1 MKELEYPFDGD
12 YILKKKKS
20 IKKELLAREDI
31 KYLEKKIA
39 ILGGST
45 TSDIKLILE
54 LFLLNQGIKPTFY
67 ESEYNQYWQDITF
80 DNEELMEFKP
90 DIIFIHTTNR
100 NIVNYPSLTD
110 SYEEVEHKLEMEY
123 QKFVDMWDHAIQTH
137 KCVIIQNN
145 FDYPYFRLLGNKDA
159 TSIYGR
165 TNFITKLNLKFA
177 EYAESH
183 ENFYINDINYVS
195 SLYGLD
201 KWSNQFY
208 WFMYKY
214 AMDIAAIPSFSY
226 NLSNIIKAIYGKNKK
241 AFVLDLDNTLWGGI
255 IGDDGV
261 ENIVLGQ
268 ETAEGEAYQELHEYL
283 KMHKDLGVILNISSK
298 NEEENALLGLNSKD
312 SILKPE
318 DFIVIK
324 ANWEPK
330 NKSVNEIAKELD
342 LGEDSFV
349 FVDDNPA
356 ERNIINQYNKTV
368 VTPII
373 NTPDNTIKTLDR
385 NAYFEVLK
393 ITKEDLQKNEMYKQN
408 SLRNKFM
415 SSFEDYAAY
424 LTSLNMKADIE
435 SFIPIYMARIAQLTN
450 KSNQFNLTTKRY
462 SQSDIEQIA
471 EDENYITLYGSL
483 EDSFG
488 DNGVVSLII
497 GKKEEDKLHIDL
509 WLMSCRVLKRDMEKA
524 MLDMLVE
531 KAKEANIKEII
542 GYYYPTA
549 KNKMVKDFYQ
559 DQGFTKLTEDEEGN
573 TTWSLDLNKEY
584 NNQNKYIEIRRK

>member
-1 MKELEYPFDGD
+1 MKELEFPFDGE

-20 IKKELLAREDI
+20 IKKELLARDI
-31 KYLEKKIA
+31 KYIEKKIA

-54 LFLLNQGIKPTFY
+54 LFLLNQGIKPIFY

-80 DNEELMEFKP
+80 DNEELIDFKP

-100 NIVNYPSLTD
+100 NIMNYPSLND
-110 SYEEVEHKLEMEY
+110 SREEVDKKLEMEY
-123 QKFVDMWDHAIQTH
+123 QKFVDMWDHAITTH

-145 FDYPYFRLLGNKDA
+145 FEYPYYRLLGNKDA

-214 AMDIAAIPSFSY
+214 AMDIAAIPSFAY

-241 AFVLDLDNTLWGGI
+241 SFVLDLDNTLWGGI

-268 ETAEGEAYQELHEYL
+268 ETAEGEAYQEVQEYL
-283 KMHKDLGVILNISSK
+283 KLHKDLGIILNISSK

-330 NKSVNEIAKELD
+330 NKSVNEIAKELE

-356 ERNIINQYNKTV
+356 ERDIINQYNPTV
-368 VTPII
+368 STPII
-373 NTPDNTIKTLDR
+373 NTADNTIKTLDR

-393 ITKEDLQKNEMYKQN
+393 ITKEDLKKNEMYKQN

-415 SSFEDYAAY
+415 STFEDYGSY
-424 LTSLNMKADIE
+424 LKSLNMKATIE
-435 SFIPIYMARIAQLTN
+435 NFIPIYMARIAQLTN

-462 SQSDIEQIA
+462 SQSDIEQVSN
-471 EDENYITLYGSL
+471 DKNYITLYGNL
-483 EDSFG
+483 EDNFG

-497 GKKEEDKLHIDL
+497 GKKEKEKLHIDL

-542 GYYYPTA
+542 GYYYPTQ
-549 KNKMVKDFYQ
+549 KNKMVKDFYK
-559 DQGFTKLTEDEEGN
+559 DQGFTKISEDDEGN
-573 TTWSLDLNKEY
+573 TIWSLDLNKEY

>member
-1 MKELEYPFDGD
+1 MKELEFPFDSE

-20 IKKELLAREDI
+20 LKKELLSRDT
-31 KYLEKKIA
+31 KYIEKKIA

-54 LFLLNQGIKPTFY
+54 LFLLNQGIKPIFY

-80 DNEELMEFKP
+80 DNEELVDFKP
-90 DIIFIHTTNR
+90 DIIFVHTTNR
-100 NIVNYPSLTD
+100 NIVNFPLLTD
-110 SYEEVEHKLEMEY
+110 SSEEIENKLSMEY
-123 QKFVDMWDHAIQTH
+123 QKFEDMWNHAREVH

-145 FDYPYFRLLGNKDA
+145 FDYPYYRLLGNKDA
-159 TSIYGR
+159 TSIYGK
-165 TNFITKLNLKFA
+165 TNFITRLNLKFA
-177 EYAESH
+177 EYAENH
-183 ENFYINDINYVS
+183 ENFYINDINYIS

-214 AMDIAAIPSFSY
+214 AMDIAAIPTFSF
-226 NLSNIIKAIYGKNKK
+226 NLANIIKAIYGKNKK

-261 ENIVLGQ
+261 ENIILGQ
-268 ETAEGEAYQELHEYL
+268 ETAEGEAYQEVHEYL
-283 KMHKDLGVILNISSK
+283 KAHKDLGVILNISSK

-330 NKSVNEIAKELD
+330 SKSVNEIAKELD

-356 ERNIINQYNKTV
+356 ERNIINQYNSNV
-368 VTPII
+368 VTPVIT
-373 NTPDNTIKTLDR
+373 TPDKTIKTLDR
-385 NAYFEVLK
+385 NGYFEVLK
-393 ITKEDLQKNEMYKQN
+393 LTKEDLKKNEMYKQN

-415 SSFEDYAAY
+415 STFEDYGSY
-424 LTSLNMKADIE
+424 LESLNMKAVIE
-435 SFIPIYMARIAQLTN
+435 NFIPVYMARIAQLTN

-462 SQSDIEQIA
+462 SQSDIEQVE
-471 EDENYITLYGSL
+471 EDESYITLYGSL
-483 EDSFG
+483 EDNFG

-497 GKKEEDKLHIDL
+497 GKKDQDKLHIDL

-524 MLDMLVE
+524 MLDELVE
-531 KAKEANIKEII
+531 KAQKEKINEII
-542 GYYYPTA
+542 GYYYPTT
-549 KNKMVKDFYQ
+549 KNKMVMNFYQ
-559 DQGFTKLTEDEEGN
+559 EQGFDKLSEDEEGN
-573 TTWSLDLNKEY
+573 TTWILKIDKDY
-584 NNQNKYIEIRRK
+584 KKQNKYIEIRRK

>member
-1 MKELEYPFDGD
+1 
-12 YILKKKKS
+12 
-20 IKKELLAREDI
+20 
-31 KYLEKKIA
+31 
-39 ILGGST
+39 
-45 TSDIKLILE
+45 
-54 LFLLNQGIKPTFY
+54 
-67 ESEYNQYWQDITF
+67 
-80 DNEELMEFKP
+80 
-90 DIIFIHTTNR
+90 
-100 NIVNYPSLTD
+100 
-110 SYEEVEHKLEMEY
+110 MEY
-123 QKFVDMWDHAIQTH
+123 QKFVDMWDHAITTH

-145 FDYPYFRLLGNKDA
+145 FEYPYYRLLGNKDA

-214 AMDIAAIPSFSY
+214 AMDIAAIPSFAY

-268 ETAEGEAYQELHEYL
+268 ETAEGEAYQEVQEYL
-283 KMHKDLGVILNISSK
+283 KLHKDLGIILNISSK

-330 NKSVNEIAKELD
+330 NKSVNEIAKELE

-356 ERNIINQYNKTV
+356 ERDIINQYNPTV
-368 VTPII
+368 STPII

-393 ITKEDLQKNEMYKQN
+393 ITKEDLKKNEMYKQN

-415 SSFEDYAAY
+415 STFEDYGAY
-424 LTSLNMKADIE
+424 LKSLNMKATIE

-462 SQSDIEQIA
+462 AQSDIEQVSN
-471 EDENYITLYGSL
+471 DKNYITLYGNL
-483 EDSFG
+483 EDNFG

-497 GKKEEDKLHIDL
+497 GKKEKEKLHIDL

-542 GYYYPTA
+542 GYYYPTQ
-549 KNKMVKDFYQ
+549 KNKMVKDFYK
-559 DQGFTKLTEDEEGN
+559 DQGFTKISEDDEGN
-573 TTWSLDLNKEY
+573 TIWSLDLNKEY